1 MKKLLVAAFSMLL
14 FNAAYAQDNSDD
26 DGILNE
32 RIGLDGSPKPGG
44 HDDGPHHGHW
54 NHLTTLALSP
64 FQYTENGVGVGLSY
78 ERALDHEGIISAYM
92 PVIASFNVR
101 NNNNNNYYNYY
112 GNYNRGTDYMFY
124 AMPGVKFYPTGM
136 GKVKY
141 ALGPNAV
148 VGYGRRSNYGYAD
161 PYYYTYSGTS
171 IYYPPSYYTS
181 NRFILGMMLNNS
193 LNVNATPH
201 LYIGAEMGFGFTY
214 LDMNTRYNYNEGM
227 KFLTQGSFKIGYTF

>member
-14 FNAAYAQDNSDD
+14 LNPVFAQDNSDD

-32 RIGLDGSPKPGG
+32 RIGLDGSPKPAC
-44 HDDGPHHGHW
+44 HDDGPHGCHW
-54 NHLTTLALSP
+54 NHLTTLAIAP
-64 FQYTENGVGVGLSY
+64 FQYTETGVGFGLSY
-78 ERALDHEGIISAYM
+78 ERALDPDGIISAYV
-92 PVIASFNVR
+92 PAIGAFNVR
-101 NNNNNNYYNYY
+101 SNNNYY
-112 GNYNRGTDYMFY
+112 GNYYGGTNYMFSV
-124 AMPGVKFYPTGM
+124 MPGVKFYPTGM
-136 GKVKY
+136 GRVKY

-148 VGYGRRSNYGYAD
+148 IGYGRHTDYGYVD

-171 IYYPPSYYTS
+171 YYAPSYYSS

-214 LDMNTRYNYNEGM
+214 LTMNTRYNYNEGM
-227 KFLTQGSFKIGYTF
+227 KFLTQGAFKIGYTF